1 MEKQNNRETIILT
14 VAAMLKQANPKSD
27 NTSKL
32 IALDSLVCEALEID
46 PEEYPPEYILPF

>member
-14 VAAMLKQANPKSD
+14 VAAMLKQADPKSD